1 MDEERLEKIKRVVIA
16 LIIIALLAGMSAVL
30 YRCRSEQNARAKRIQ
45 SLAAEASAYEAEL
58 KTALDGVSELIMDFE
73 QLEYISSAGLRV
85 LLTAQKLMNK
95 KQGAMKVIHSNSL
108 IQEVFEVTGFADI
121 ITIE

>member
-1 MDEERLEKIKRVVIA
+1 MNIEQKKNGSALTLALKGRLDTSTA
-16 LIIIALLAGMSAVL
+16 PQL
-30 YRCRSEQNARAKRIQ
+30 
-45 SLAAEASAYEAEL
+45 EAEL
-58 KTALDGVSELIMDFE
+58 KTSLDGVSQLIMDFE

-121 ITIE
+121 LTIE